1 MLVLPLFF
9 MMNCMHTTRY
19 TDKKATGIHN
29 EAIIEAGK
37 HTDAYKGD
45 PCQKACWSP

>member
-37 HTDAYKGD
+37 GKHTRAIHVKRL
-45 PCQKACWSP
+45 AWSP